1 MNACHDVVVVSNG
14 KMHKADKKTR
24 RNQIVL
30 LNTVLL
36 LLLLLFVKTGWNNI
50 WCARVLC
57 GLELVCKT
65 ENSWM

>member
-30 LNTVLL
+30 LNTVLM
-36 LLLLLFVKTGWNNI
+36 LLLLFVKTAWNNI
-50 WCARVLC
+50 WCARVLR
-57 GLELVCKT
+57 GVELVCKT